1 MEKDSEITRERQAEQ
16 SGPSYAAAGNQSI
29 LEMVQ
34 RAEKKSGVPMAD
46 VGVHLNSSR
55 PAQVQALAYTQGN
68 HIFVAPGK
76 EHVIPH
82 ELGHVV
88 QQKKGRVRATGS
100 IKGMPL
106 NDDPALEAE
115 ADKFR

>member
-1 MEKDSEITRERQAEQ
+1 MEKDSENTKERLAGQ
-16 SGPSYAAAGNQSI
+16 SDLPYAAAGNQNI
-29 LEMVQ
+29 LRMIQ
-34 RAEKKSGVPMAD
+34 SAEKRSGVPMAD
-46 VGVHLNSSR
+46 VAVHLNSSR

-68 HIFVAPGK
+68 QIYVAPGK

-82 ELGHVV
+82 ELGHVL
-88 QQKKGRVRATGS
+88 QQKAGRVRATGS